1 MKQKTYLL
9 IFVSLLL
16 SIMLWCV
23 AACDMLVPDVEVNSG
38 CPEYKDCLMTVE
50 EGKAMFAC
58 IADGTTTEVCVMR
71 YVLEPVE

>member
-16 SIMLWCV
+16 SIMLWYM
-23 AACDMLVPDVEVNSG
+23 AACEMLAPEVDVS
-38 CPEYKDCLMTVE
+38 CPKYEDCLMTVE

-71 YVLEPVE
+71 YVLEPIE